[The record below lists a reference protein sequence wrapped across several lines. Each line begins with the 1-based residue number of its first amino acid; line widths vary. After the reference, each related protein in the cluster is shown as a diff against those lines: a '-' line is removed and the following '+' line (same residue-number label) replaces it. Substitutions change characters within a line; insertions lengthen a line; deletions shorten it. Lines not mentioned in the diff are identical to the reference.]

1 MWNVLDNFSVFDR
14 AFDDVMRSA
23 LGAAT
28 TGPTAYTPAIDVRAD
43 EEKIVF
49 HCDLPGVRL
58 EDLSVTLDN
67 GILTLKGERKYQPGA
82 SGEKVLLGRGYGAFT
97 RSFSLPEGI
106 DERGLSAELADGVL
120 TICLL
125 KSPKSKPRRIEI
137 RTGNAPKQLESNPA
151 GEVEGKKSNER

>member
-1 MWNVLDNFSVFDR
+1 MWNVLDDFSVFDR
-14 AFDDVMRSA
+14 SFNDVMRSA

-28 TGPTAYTPAIDVRAD
+28 TGPATYSPAIDVRAD

-58 EDLSVTLDN
+58 EDLSVTLD
-67 GILTLKGERKYQPGA
+67 GGVLTIKGERKYQPGPA
-82 SGEKVLLGRGYGAFT
+82 AEKVLLGRGYGAFT
-97 RSFSLPEGI
+97 RTFSLPEGI

-120 TICLL
+120 TINLL

-137 RTGNAPKQLESNPA
+137 RTGNAPRQLEGNP
-151 GEVEGKKSNER
+151 GGDEGKNR